1 MDIKSWG
8 VLALLAVVSLLVS
21 GCAGMTEAASDV
33 QKGADGNASVQTE
46 NAPALLPQAVAQGNT
61 RLHFDPA
68 PQQVEVGGVAGV
80 QLRLEDVNNL
90 YGIEVHLTFDAS
102 LVQIEDDDAARD
114 GVQIAVGDIP
124 YPEFSVQNMVDN
136 MGGRLDYAVVQLGPR
151 PAASGSGVVAT
162 IRFRGVSE
170 GTSPI
175 RFTSAKLAS
184 PEGSEIA
191 VTLHEGSI
199 VVVSTPS
206 ATMPSPTTPPPS
218 TPPPATPP
226 PTANPTLAPGPAPT
240 LAPGPAPTLAP
251 GPAPTL
257 APGPAPTL
265 APGPAPTLAPV
276 APSPATSACPALYV
290 VGTDDTAFSI
300 ARRFG
305 VSLDALA
312 AANGLSS
319 SFGIKIGQLL
329 VLPGVPGP
337 TAAAHVVQAGDTLY
351 SIARRYGANVETVAA
366 LNRIP
371 HPWHVRL
378 GQTLLFC
385 PQ

>member
-33 QKGADGNASVQTE
+33 QKGASGNASVQTE
-46 NAPALLPQAVAQGNT
+46 NAPALLSQAVAQGNT

-162 IRFRGVSE
+162 IRFRGVNE

-206 ATMPSPTTPPPS
+206 PT

-226 PTANPTLAPGPAPT
+226 PTASPTPSPGPAPT
-240 LAPGPAPTLAP
+240 M
-251 GPAPTL
+251 
-257 APGPAPTL
+257 
-265 APGPAPTLAPV
+265 APV
-276 APSPATSACPALYV
+276 APLPATSACPALYV

-329 VLPGVPGP
+329 VLPGLLGP

-351 SIARRYGANVETVAA
+351 SIARRYGASVETVAA

>member
-8 VLALLAVVSLLVS
+8 VLALLAVVSLLVN

-33 QKGADGNASVQTE
+33 QKGAGGNASAQTE

-61 RLHFDPA
+61 RLHYSPA
-68 PQQVEVGGVAGV
+68 PQQVEVGGVASV

-226 PTANPTLAPGPAPT
+226 PTANPTLS
-240 LAPGPAPTLAP
+240 
-251 GPAPTL
+251 
-257 APGPAPTL
+257 
-265 APGPAPTLAPV
+265 PGPAPTLAPV